1 MRIARVLAAA
11 VLGAVGIATVGC
23 APPQASNNQPQQTG
37 AAGQPIGDMTGELK
51 VWLFQEASNGPKEA
65 AVNEA
70 KQEFEAAHAGVTVK
84 VEYLPVDGRATRFN
98 GAFNDKNSAPD
109 VAEFGNTD
117 LAGYTASN
125 GFAELTNDLK
135 AWPDSKD
142 LVPAVADTAKVNG
155 KTYGIPW
162 FTGTRALYYRTDVFS
177 ELGLTPPKT
186 LAELTQTARKIHAA
200 KPELYGIAVGG

>member
-1 MRIARVLAAA
+1 
-11 VLGAVGIATVGC
+11 
-23 APPQASNNQPQQTG
+23 
-37 AAGQPIGDMTGELK
+37 
-51 VWLFQEASNGPKEA
+51 
-65 AVNEA
+65 
-70 KQEFEAAHAGVTVK
+70 GVTVS

-142 LVPAVADTAKVNG
+142 LVPAVADTARGNG
-155 KTYGIPW
+155 QTYSIQW
-162 FTGTRALYYRTDVFS
+162 CTGARVLYYPTEVFT
-177 ELGLTPPKT
+177 ELALPPPKT
-186 LAELTQTARKIHAA
+186 LTELTETARKIHAA
-200 KPELYGIAVGG
+200 KPDLYGIAVGGKYQFALLPYIWANGGDVAKQDGGK